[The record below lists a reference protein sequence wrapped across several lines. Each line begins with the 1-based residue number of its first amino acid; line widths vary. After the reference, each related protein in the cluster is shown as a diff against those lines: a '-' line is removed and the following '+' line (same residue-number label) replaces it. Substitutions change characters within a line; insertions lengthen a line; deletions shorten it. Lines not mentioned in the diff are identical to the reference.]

1 VIDLM
6 KFFLFL
12 AAFALL
18 GAAQQPANPN
28 APPPQQKPTNA
39 PPGAA
44 TNAPPGAAGQTPSAA
59 GFTSASGPQFTQGA
73 GGPPV
78 SLDLPGALQR
88 ARDYN
93 AQFLTAGIGA
103 ALAHEDR
110 VQAKASLFPTLNA
123 FNQFIYTQGN
133 GTPSGVFVANDGV
146 HVYNEQAIIHADLFS
161 VAKQADYRRAIA
173 AEAAARARQ
182 DVAARG
188 LVATVVQSYYGLVA
202 AQRHETNAR
211 TSVDEAFRF
220 VDITEKQERGGE
232 VARADVIKARLQ
244 YQQRQRDLMDAET
257 NTQKAR
263 IALGVILFP
272 DLAQRFDITDDLSPE
287 APLPPLEEIES
298 LARGNSPETRA
309 AEAGLRQASAGIASA
324 KAAYYPSL
332 VVDYFYGIDANVFGI
347 HGPDD
352 RQNLGSVVQ
361 GTVTIPVWNWGA
373 TRSRIRQAELQQ
385 RQAQFDLTFTQ
396 RALQSNI
403 TGFYLEA
410 QVARNQLESLRS
422 SLDLSTESLRLTV
435 LRYQAGEATALEVA
449 DAQTTLAQARN
460 AQVDGLTR
468 YRVALANLQ
477 ILTGRF

>member
-1 VIDLM
+1 M
-6 KFFLFL
+6 RSFLFL
-12 AAFALL
+12 AAFSFLA
-18 GAAQQPANPN
+18 AAQQPANPT
-28 APPPQQKPTNA
+28 APPQQQKPTNA
-39 PPGAA
+39 PPGGAS
-44 TNAPPGAAGQTPSAA
+44 NAPPGAAGQTPGAA
-59 GFTSASGPQFTQGA
+59 GFTATSGPQLTQGV

-78 SLDLPGALQR
+78 SLDLSGALQR

-93 AQFLTAGIGA
+93 AQFLSAGIGA

-110 VQAKASLFPTLNA
+110 VQAKAALFPTLTA

-146 HVYNEQAIIHADLFS
+146 HIYNEQAVVHGEFFS
-161 VAKQADYRRAIA
+161 LARRADYQRAVA
-173 AEAAARARQ
+173 AEAVARARQ
-182 DVAARG
+182 EIAARG
-188 LVATVVQSYYGLVA
+188 LVATVVQGYYGLVA
-202 AQRHETNAR
+202 AQRHEANAR
-211 TSVDEAFRF
+211 TSADEAFRF

-263 IALGVILFP
+263 IAFGVILFS
-272 DLAQRFDITDDLSPE
+272 DLAQRFDISDDLNPD

-298 LARGNSPETRA
+298 LARANNPDIRA
-309 AEAGLRQASAGIASA
+309 AEAGVRQANAGISSA

-361 GTVTIPVWNWGA
+361 GTVSIPVWNWGA
-373 TRSRIRQAELQQ
+373 THSRVRQAELQR
-385 RQAQFDLTFTQ
+385 RQAQFDLTFAQ
-396 RALQSNI
+396 RGLQANI

-410 QVARNQLESLRS
+410 QAARAQLESLRS

-435 LRYQAGEATALEVA
+435 LRYQAGEATALEVV

-460 AQVDGLTR
+460 AYVDGLTR